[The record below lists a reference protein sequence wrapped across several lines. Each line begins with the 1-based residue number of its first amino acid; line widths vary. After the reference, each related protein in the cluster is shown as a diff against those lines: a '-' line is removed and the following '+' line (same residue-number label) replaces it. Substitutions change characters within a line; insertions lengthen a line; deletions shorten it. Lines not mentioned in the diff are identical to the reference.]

1 MDWLAR
7 VTDRQDGVE
16 IALKGECDLY
26 AAPSF
31 SRFVLGGIDGGWRR
45 IVLDCTALS
54 YLDSTG
60 VGSFIKILRSVK
72 SKNGELSCRGLH
84 GSPRKVLSMSNI
96 LPLLH
101 EEKAEEKKQ

>member
-7 VTDRQDGVE
+7 VIDKQGGVE

-31 SRFVLGGIDGGWRR
+31 GRFVLDGIDGGWRR
-45 IVLDCTALS
+45 IVLDCSDLS

-60 VGSFIKILRSVK
+60 VGSLIRILRSVK
-72 SKNGELSCRGLH
+72 CKNGELSCRGLH
-84 GSPRKVLSMSNI
+84 GAPRQVLAMSNI
-96 LPLLH
+96 LPLLR
-101 EEKAEEKKQ
+101 EEKAEGETP